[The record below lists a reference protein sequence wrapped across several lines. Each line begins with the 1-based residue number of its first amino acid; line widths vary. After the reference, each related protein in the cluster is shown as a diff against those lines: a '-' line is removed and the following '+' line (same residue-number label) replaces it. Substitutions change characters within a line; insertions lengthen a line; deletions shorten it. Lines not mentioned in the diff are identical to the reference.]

1 MDLPLG
7 GPLIAP
13 ASTPTS
19 RRNADVFTMAD
30 DGRPFRLGCASEPA
44 PRPDR
49 RPTRLPPA
57 RPLTN
62 RPIPVVTALRKNGD
76 TNALIADPA
85 LVPPPIRDAG
95 FASSSSS

>member
-7 GPLIAP
+7 GSLIAP

-49 RPTRLPPA
+49 RPPRPA
-57 RPLTN
+57 RASFDEATN
-62 RPIPVVTALRKNGD
+62 PSCYRAKKKRRYERFD
-76 TNALIADPA
+76 
-85 LVPPPIRDAG
+85 R
-95 FASSSSS
+95 